1 LSINHNRRRRL
12 WFRGSL
18 VANTEHRSI
27 NRTHSINRSV
37 VGMLI
42 DRSHKHATAE
52 GGSAAIATCYAS
64 QEVFKYLVGTVAT

>member
-1 LSINHNRRRRL
+1 
-12 WFRGSL
+12 
-18 VANTEHRSI
+18 
-27 NRTHSINRSV
+27 
-37 VGMLI
+37 MLI